1 MHSLTLRVHERQ
13 IMLIDCQKLETLR
26 RVPVFEA
33 WLTSNDTSCLEH
45 LSRGEEVRL
54 RSGEWLCHEGDE
66 AAFYLVLS
74 GELRVLKKVGDSEM
88 LLTTHKPGVF
98 FGEIPLMM
106 DTAFV
111 ASGQAAGDFVGF
123 RLDKPAFWALF
134 AACPDIARQITKTMA
149 LRTQDLESLS
159 QTREKLVS
167 LGTLA
172 AGLAHELNNPA
183 AAAKR
188 ASSELRGAMREVE
201 MRAIAM
207 HGLGFE
213 PSQCELLKS
222 MREAAYE
229 HAENQP
235 GAKLSAMG
243 RSDLEDELAD
253 WLDDHEV
260 QDGFKLAPTFVSSG
274 IDLKSFELL
283 SGQVD
288 CRALSAVVEW
298 LEASLRADGLALEIE
313 RASESISNLVG
324 AVKSYSHLDEAPQQS
339 LDLHDGLDSTLT
351 MLRYKLRGIE
361 IVRDYDRTLPQLMAH
376 GGELNQVWTNLLDN
390 AADALKDGDN
400 AKKDAHIE
408 IKTLRDADSVVV
420 RISDNGPGIPD
431 DIKKRIFEPFFT
443 TKGVGS
449 GTGLG
454 LDIAHRIIVGRHGGD
469 IKVDSDESGTT
480 FCIRLPLG

>member
-1 MHSLTLRVHERQ
+1 M
-13 IMLIDCQKLETLR
+13 IDCEKLETLR

-33 WLTSNDTSCLEH
+33 WLDSGDAMCLEH

-54 RSGEWLCHEGDE
+54 QSGEWLCHEGDE
-66 AAFYLVLS
+66 ASFYLMLQ
-74 GELRVLKKVGDSEM
+74 GELRVMKKVGDSQM
-88 LLTTHKPGVF
+88 LLTTHTPGVF
-98 FGEIPLMM
+98 FGEVPLMM
-106 DTAFV
+106 DTPFV
-111 ASGQAAGDFVGF
+111 ASGQAAGDFVAF
-123 RLDKPAFWALF
+123 RLDPEAFWSLF
-134 AACPDIARQITKTMA
+134 ASCPAIARQITKTMA

-159 QTREKLVS
+159 QTRNKLVS

-183 AAAKR
+183 AATKR

-213 PSQCELLKS
+213 PSQCALLKS

-229 HAENQP
+229 HAENRP
-235 GAKLSAMG
+235 GDKMSAMQ
-243 RSDLEDELAD
+243 RSDSEDELAD

-260 QDGFKLAPTFVSSG
+260 QQGYQLAPTFVSSG
-274 IDLKSFELL
+274 VNLKSFELL
-283 SGQVD
+283 AQQVD
-288 CRALSAVVEW
+288 CRALSAVVGW

-313 RASESISNLVG
+313 RASDSISTLVA
-324 AVKSYSHLDEAPQQS
+324 AVKNYSHMDEAPQQMV
-339 LDLHDGLDSTLT
+339 DLHEGLDSTLT
-351 MLRYKLRGIE
+351 MLKFKLRGIE
-361 IVRDYDRTLPQLMAH
+361 IKRDYDATLPPVLAH
-376 GGELNQVWTNLLDN
+376 GSELNQVWTNLLDN
-390 AADALKDGDN
+390 AADVLKNGDDARRGAL
-400 AKKDAHIE
+400 IE
-408 IKTLRDADSVVV
+408 IKTLRDAQNAVVS
-420 RISDNGPGIPD
+420 IKDNGPGIPD
-431 DIKKRIFEPFFT
+431 EIKKRIFEPFYT

-469 IKVDSDESGTT
+469 IKVSSDESGTT

>member
-1 MHSLTLRVHERQ
+1 VFICGPKN
-13 IMLIDCQKLETLR
+13 IMPIDCEKLNTLR
-26 RVPVFEA
+26 RVPVFAA
-33 WLTSNDTSCLEH
+33 WLESGDTLCLEH

-54 RSGEWLCHEGDE
+54 RSGEWLCHEGE
-66 AAFYLVLS
+66 PAAFYLVLE
-74 GELRVLKKVGDSEM
+74 GELRVLKKVEDAEM

-98 FGEIPLMM
+98 FGEVPLMM
-106 DTAFV
+106 GSPFV
-111 ASGQAAGDFVGF
+111 ASGQASGEFVAYK
-123 RLDKPAFWALF
+123 LNAEAFWALF
-134 AACPDIARQITKTMA
+134 SSCPDIARQITKTMA
-149 LRTQDLESLS
+149 WRTQDLESLS

-213 PSQCELLKS
+213 PTQCALLKS

-229 HAENQP
+229 HSENQA
-235 GAKLSAMG
+235 AKTLSAMQ

-253 WLDDHEV
+253 WLEDHQIAE
-260 QDGFKLAPTFVSSG
+260 GYKLAPTFVAS
-274 IDLKSFELL
+274 DVNLKSFEMLAE
-283 SGQVD
+283 QVN
-288 CRALSAVVEW
+288 CAALGAVVSW
-298 LEASLRADGLALEIE
+298 LEASLRADSLALEIE

-324 AVKSYSHLDEAPQQS
+324 AVKSYSHMDEAPEQ
-339 LDLHDGLDSTLT
+339 LVDLHDGLDSTLT
-351 MLRYKLRGIE
+351 MLKYKLRGIE
-361 IVRDYDRTLPQLMAH
+361 IKRDYDKALPQLLAH

-390 AADALKDGDN
+390 AADALKEGD
-400 AKKDAHIE
+400 DARKGASI
-408 IKTLRDADSVVV
+408 
-420 RISDNGPGIPD
+420 RISTRRDVDSALVEIADNGPGIPD

-443 TKGVGS
+443 TKGVGA

-469 IKVDSDESGTT
+469 VSVQSSEAGAT
-480 FCIRLPLG
+480 FSIRLPLG